1 MKRAFLPILLA
12 ASTWAGMTFVHPGA
26 IESKEEIDFVKAKI
40 ASGAQPWTAKLSQLK
55 NFAKPQADT
64 IAPPD
69 GDENAQKTSGKRAYA
84 NALVWAYT
92 GEAKYADYA
101 VAILNTWSR
110 SFTGYAMPPVGQGN
124 QSQLVAAWI
133 GSLLGPAAEVLRTYP
148 GWKPE
153 DLAATQAMFRTNF
166 YPILKQMSP
175 WNGNVDLTQI
185 DAMMS
190 IAVFNEDEELF
201 NLGISRLRKR
211 DSAYF
216 YLETDRAPAR
226 NYGGSSITSWSDAN
240 GNPPTSWVDGL
251 TQETCRDNGHHAQF
265 AMASALHAAEIAWH
279 QGVDVYTESTVRFS
293 AVMELM
299 AKQLL
304 TGNMQGTCTDTV
316 TTKDFYNTWEI
327 GYNHYANRKGIA
339 LPNTKKLI
347 TDIVR
352 AKGASDWNIFYETLT
367 HGDVSVPTSGI
378 GTDRSDRSPALRLG
392 RDGSLHL
399 RAERTGLH
407 EVTLLSLD
415 GTRHQQIQLTLE
427 AGQERNLSTGLEN
440 SPAGLHLVRVRVGTE
455 SRTFKLAR

>member
-26 IESKEEIDFVKAKI
+26 IESKDEIDFVKAKI
-40 ASGAQPWTAKLSQLK
+40 ASGAQPWTAKLSLLK

-64 IAPPD
+64 VAPSD

-92 GEAKYADYA
+92 GESKYADQA

-133 GSLLGPAAEVLRTYP
+133 GSLLGPAAEVLRAYP

-153 DLAATQAMFRTNF
+153 DLAATQAMFRTRF
-166 YPILKQMSP
+166 YPILQQMSP

-185 DAMMS
+185 DALMS
-190 IAVFNEDEELF
+190 ISVFNEDEELF

-226 NYGGSSITSWSDAN
+226 NYGGSSIASWSDAN
-240 GNPPTSWVDGL
+240 GNPPELWVDGL

-279 QGVDVYTESTVRFS
+279 QGVDVYTESTERFS

-304 TGNMQGTCTDTV
+304 TGSMQGTCTDTV

-327 GYNHYANRKGIA
+327 GYNHYANRKGID
-339 LPNTKKLI
+339 LPSTKKLI

-352 AKGASDWNIFYETLT
+352 PKGASDWNIFYETLT
-367 HGDVSVPTSGI
+367 HAEVSAPASGI
-378 GTDRSDRSPALRLG
+378 GSSAARLSPSVHFD

-399 RAERTGLH
+399 RALRSGNH
-407 EVTLLSLD
+407 EVTVTGPD
-415 GTRHQQIQLTLE
+415 GTRRVRATLFLE
-427 AGQERNLSTGLEN
+427 AGQEGSLPLRLGGLA
-440 SPAGLHLVRVRVGTE
+440 SGLHLGQVRFGTE
-455 SRTFKLAR
+455 SMTFKLVR